1 MKNNGQITVFLSLVL
16 VSLLGLFLAAVE
28 ITGIRSCPWC
38 IPPYTGRVPVPDI

>member
-28 ITGIRSCPWC
+28 ITGIYMNS
-38 IPPYTGRVPVPDI
+38 YTILEILL